1 MPDAPAPGT
10 GQPQPAFVVEGLA
23 KWYRN
28 RSGAVTAAIGDI
40 GLTLHEREFI
50 SVVGPSGCGKT
61 TLLRCLSGLLR
72 PDRGLVTYQGHHVRG
87 VVSGLSLVFQEYNR
101 SLFPWLSVE
110 RNVAFPLRHLAK
122 HERRAR
128 VAQSLLRVGLGDVS
142 QHYPW
147 QLSGGMQ
154 QRVSLARA
162 IASRPRCLLL
172 DEPFA
177 SVDAQTRESLE
188 DMTLEIWESLGL
200 AVLLVT
206 HDIDEAIYMA
216 DRVLVLSPRPSRV
229 IAEVAV
235 HLPRPRD
242 QVETRSLPRFQDLR
256 REIHAL
262 IGGRDPGREEAAVE
276 TETAANGQGGTLGLP
291 SSPTARG
298 GRHTAG
304 GADA

>member
-1 MPDAPAPGT
+1 MADASARMAPARR
-10 GQPQPAFVVEGLA
+10 PAFAVEHLA
-23 KWYRN
+23 KGYRSP
-28 RSGAVTAAIGDI
+28 SGQMSAAIADI
-40 GLTLHEREFI
+40 GFTLDEHEFI

-72 PDRGLVTYQGHHVRG
+72 PDSGRVAYQGQPVRDVRD
-87 VVSGLSLVFQEYNR
+87 VVPGLSVVFQEYNR

-110 RNVAFPLRHLAK
+110 RNVAFPLRRLPK
-122 HERRAR
+122 QERRER
-128 VAQSLLRVGLGDVS
+128 VTEALRRVGLGDVF

-162 IASRPRCLLL
+162 IVSDPHCLLL

-188 DMTLEIWESLGL
+188 DMTLDIWNGLGL

-235 HLPRPRD
+235 RLPRPRD

-262 IGGRDPGREEAAVE
+262 IRDRSRDPDSAAV
-276 TETAANGQGGTLGLP
+276 TP
-291 SSPTARG
+291 
-298 GRHTAG
+298 
-304 GADA
+304 